1 MLYWVLKKNQTN
13 ISYNIFNLWKTEQK
27 KTNKEMSFYL
37 HQLLQFHFDILQTS
51 DVVPGDVWNLHD
63 GLAKSTWTALA
74 HGVLKQYK
82 I

>member
-1 MLYWVLKKNQTN
+1 
-13 ISYNIFNLWKTEQK
+13 
-27 KTNKEMSFYL
+27 MSFYL